1 MSIEKYNSIIHSHT
15 RLFRQFTKE
24 YGRSS
29 LRMVLYALEN
39 QQSAQAIATQ
49 LNIPLA
55 DVQNIKSAFQ
65 KAA

>member
-24 YGRSS
+24 YGRNS

-49 LNIPLA
+49 LNIPLT

>member
-1 MSIEKYNSIIHSHT
+1 MSIEKYNSIIHTHT

-24 YGRSS
+24 YGRNA

-39 QQSAQAIATQ
+39 QQSSQAIAAQ
-49 LNIPLA
+49 LDLPLSEI
-55 DVQNIKSAFQ
+55 QHIKSVFQ

>member
-1 MSIEKYNSIIHSHT
+1 MSIEKYNSIIHNHT

-24 YGRSS
+24 HGRSL

-39 QQSAQAIATQ
+39 NQSSQAIATQ
-49 LNIPLA
+49 LNLPLVE
-55 DVQNIKSAFQ
+55 VQNIKRVFQ

>member
-49 LNIPLA
+49 LNIPLT